1 MSEATT
7 LPNVPQPQAIFL
19 IDKISKID
27 VQLKKAHSFRK
38 SPISEESIQN
48 IRKFEKNVGDQN
60 SLLGDSIC
68 STKEKKVCHKKHF
81 RNQTDESLF
90 PAQSEIFVGFT
101 LSQISAFR
109 QQFNDTCR
117 LVDYNYM
124 YFFHSLT
131 SMDLLG

>member
-38 SPISEESIQN
+38 STISEESIQN

-60 SLLGDSIC
+60 SRLGDSIC
-68 STKEKKVCHKKHF
+68 STKEKKFATKNIFEIKPMKVC
-81 RNQTDESLF
+81 
-90 PAQSEIFVGFT
+90 
-101 LSQISAFR
+101 FR
-109 QQFNDTCR
+109 QNLKFSLDSLSAKFQPLGINSMNASQ
-117 LVDYNYM
+117 LVRYNYW
-124 YFFHSLT
+124 YFYH
-131 SMDLLG
+131 